1 MSVKINFD
9 MDGTL
14 VNLYGVEDWL
24 KKLVAEDETPY
35 IDAKP
40 CIDLRVFAIM
50 INRLKRNGYEIG
62 VISWLSKKGSPD
74 YNRRVTKAKL
84 EWLQKHLPSVEWDS
98 IEIVPY
104 GTQKERFNMGGDI
117 LFDDEQKNREEWT
130 GFAFNEKNIIEILR
144 SLRKRG

>member
-1 MSVKINFD
+1 MAVKINFD

-62 VISWLSKKGSPD
+62 VISWLSKAGSPD
-74 YNRRVTKAKL
+74 YNKRVTKAKL

-104 GTQKERFNMGGDI
+104 GTQKERFNMGSDI

>member
-62 VISWLSKKGSPD
+62 VISWLSKAGSPD

>member
-1 MSVKINFD
+1 
-9 MDGTL
+9 
-14 VNLYGVEDWL
+14 
-24 KKLVAEDETPY
+24 
-35 IDAKP
+35 
-40 CIDLRVFAIM
+40 M

-62 VISWLSKKGSPD
+62 VISWLSKKGSPE
-74 YNRRVTKAKL
+74 YNKKVTKAKL

>member
-24 KKLVAEDETPY
+24 KKLIAEDETPY

-62 VISWLSKKGSPD
+62 VISWLSKAGSPD
-74 YNRRVTKAKL
+74 YNKRVTKAKL

>member
-24 KKLVAEDETPY
+24 KKLTAEDETPY
-35 IDAKP
+35 SDAKP
-40 CIDLRVFAIM
+40 CIDLRIFAIM
-50 INRLKRNGYEIG
+50 INRLKRDGYKVGI
-62 VISWLSKKGSPD
+62 ISWLSKAGSPD
-74 YNRRVTKAKL
+74 YNNRVTKAKL
-84 EWLQKHLPSVEWDS
+84 EWLERHLPSVEWDS
-98 IEIVPY
+98 VEIVPY
-104 GTQKERFNMGGDI
+104 GTQKEQFNMGNDI
-117 LFDDEQKNREEWT
+117 LFDDEQKNRQEWT

>member
-62 VISWLSKKGSPD
+62 VISWLSKTGSPD
-74 YNRRVTKAKL
+74 YNKKVTKAKL

>member
-62 VISWLSKKGSPD
+62 VISWLSKAGSPD
-74 YNRRVTKAKL
+74 YNKRVTKAKL

>member
-62 VISWLSKKGSPD
+62 VISWLSKTGSSD
-74 YNRRVTKAKL
+74 YNKKVTKAKL

>member
-1 MSVKINFD
+1 MAVKINFD

-40 CIDLRVFAIM
+40 CIDLRIFAIM
-50 INRLKRNGYEIG
+50 VNRLQRNGYEIG
-62 VISWLSKKGSPD
+62 VISWLSKTGSPD
-74 YNRRVTKAKL
+74 YNKKVTEAKL
-84 EWLQKHLPSVEWDS
+84 EWLKKHLPSVEWDS

-104 GTQKERFNMGGDI
+104 GTQKEKFNMGGDI
-117 LFDDEQKNREEWT
+117 LFDDEQKNREEWI
-130 GFAFNEKNIIEILR
+130 GFAFNEKNIIEVLR

>member
-62 VISWLSKKGSPD
+62 VISWLSKAGSPD
-74 YNRRVTKAKL
+74 YNKRVTKAKL

-130 GFAFNEKNIIEILR
+130 GFASMKKI
-144 SLRKRG
+144 S